1 MLSYCLYLS
10 LFTRFQMNLFNL
22 FLRMKVKKKKKEL
35 AKHMKLVGIS
45 LIQISKNISNFVC
58 RQSIVQYL

>member
-1 MLSYCLYLS
+1 
-10 LFTRFQMNLFNL
+10 
-22 FLRMKVKKKKKEL
+22 MKVKKKKKEL